1 MAINNKQYQRAYYE
15 NEANANKYMSYVNGA
30 AGALAVVMWF
40 LYFFRVFLIP
50 DHFYVAVLVIF
61 AAIAALMFAPL
72 FLVKTNLIKKP
83 GYKYFILFSLLA
95 VIAALNIALP
105 KHSLL
110 FWPFAVLIAS
120 HYYNPTIGRV
130 VFGVTIV
137 LMLFCIYAGMF
148 FGEFD
153 ENLFGGG
160 VIMPDQTIGTV
171 ETYEE
176 RVELLNTL
184 RANGNNRYL
193 KVLVYY
199 FFPRAMIVS
208 LFFMV
213 SNLLNRR
220 TYKLLDSEI
229 KIHDEQEKSK
239 TELNVAKE
247 IQINTLPE
255 EFINSDDVEIVGEL
269 KAAKEVGG
277 DLYDYLDID
286 KDHVAVLIGDVSGK
300 GVPAAMFMMKTIT
313 SFRDFAAPN
322 KAPSQILKEVNTS
335 IFKGNK
341 KGMFVTCFLA
351 ILDKR
356 NGKVVYA
363 NAGHNP
369 PIVGSN
375 RKYRFLKPNPGFIL
389 GCFKDVPLKDEELV
403 LKPGESITIYTDGIT
418 EAINPNGDF
427 FGEERLINVFNK
439 REYTCVIEL
448 HHTLKDEVTEFVKT
462 APQSDD
468 ITFVTMKYQGN
479 NYSYEEKMFKA
490 KIENT
495 QNMLSFIS
503 DFVEKY
509 NVPEDFKT
517 KLLIVGDEILSNIIK
532 HGYENKGGDIFIRLL
547 FDKDKNELAL
557 TIIDHAK
564 AFNQLEVNKPTYNEG
579 KPLEEGGLG
588 LVIVKKIMTD
598 CAYDRINDKNILVLK
613 KKFYEFEKGDY

>member
-1 MAINNKQYQRAYYE
+1 MAKKSQDYQRAYYE

-30 AGALAVVMWF
+30 AGGLAIVMWILYIAGVFTIPEHFRIAILIMFPVIAVVMF
-40 LYFFRVFLIP
+40 V
-50 DHFYVAVLVIF
+50 
-61 AAIAALMFAPL
+61 PL
-72 FLVKTNLIKKP
+72 FLVKTNLIRRP

-95 VIAALNIALP
+95 VISALNIALP

-130 VFGVTIV
+130 VFGVSV
-137 LMLFCIYAGMF
+137 VMMLFCLYAGMF

-160 VIMPDQTIGTV
+160 VIKPDGSIGTV
-171 ETYEE
+171 ETFEE
-176 RVELLNTL
+176 RVELLNNL
-184 RANGNNRYL
+184 RDSGNNRYV
-193 KVLVYY
+193 KVLTYY
-199 FFPRAMIVS
+199 FFPRAMIIL

-229 KIHDEQEKSK
+229 KIHDEQQKAK

-247 IQINTLPE
+247 IQLNTLPE
-255 EFINSDDVEIVGEL
+255 EFVDTDDVEIVGEL

-286 KDHVAVLIGDVSGK
+286 EDRVAILIGDVSGK

-313 SFRDFAAPN
+313 SFRDFAAPG
-322 KAPSQILKEVNTS
+322 KSPSQILREVNAS

-341 KGMFVTCFLA
+341 KSMFVTCFLA

-356 NGKVVYA
+356 TGKVVFA

-369 PIVGSN
+369 PIIGSN
-375 RKYRFLKPNPGFIL
+375 GNYRFLKANSGFLL
-389 GCFKDVPLKDEELV
+389 GCFKESFLKDEELI
-403 LKPGESITIYTDGIT
+403 LKPGESITLYTDGIT
-418 EAINPNGDF
+418 EAENGQGEY
-427 FGEERLINVFNK
+427 FGNERLLNVFNQ
-439 REYTCVIEL
+439 RDYTCVIEL
-448 HHTLKDEVTEFVKT
+448 HHAIKDHIAEFVKD

-468 ITFVTMKYQGN
+468 ITFLTMKFQGN
-479 NYSYEEKMFKA
+479 SYLYQEKKFAA
-490 KIENT
+490 KKESIPEL
-495 QNMLSFIS
+495 LSFLS
-503 DFVEKY
+503 DFSDAHKI
-509 NVPEDFKT
+509 PEAFKDQ
-517 KLLIVGDEILSNIIK
+517 LLIVGDELVSNIIR
-532 HGYENKGGDIFIRLL
+532 HGYENKGGEIFVRLL
-547 FDKDKNELAL
+547 FDTDKNEFAL

-564 AFNQLEVNKPTYNEG
+564 AFNQLEVNKPTFDEG

-588 LVIVKKIMTD
+588 LAIVKKIMTE

-613 KKFYEFEKGDY
+613 KKF